1 MKTKETR
8 KVGRGKMHTTGRKE
22 LFLFAKN
29 MTVYVENPKESEKTI
44 LELISELDK
53 ISGHKLNI

>member
-8 KVGRGKMHTTGRKE
+8 KVGRGKMHMTGRKE